1 MRRMPSTSRSSCW
14 SQLVRPRWQKRCG
27 GPPRLSRLYRAATD
41 RLIRLANEY
50 IARVATDAADVD
62 ADDLPSEI
70 GFRARR
76 HFYFT
81 SLMHVTGG
89 SPLTWL
95 IDRFAPREVRET
107 HVARGATAY
116 LTHLLESNSHRVEN
130 DLKERSRE
138 SRRWLEGQI
147 RTRLAGALQSGERAV
162 TVATEKQHL
171 SQMEVQESLA
181 RVEVLRG
188 ELAAL
193 TR

>member
-1 MRRMPSTSRSSCW
+1 MEEAH
-14 SQLVRPRWQKRCG
+14 
-27 GPPRLSRLYRAATD
+27 RLAVQSVNEWLGAIEPVAGALYRGATD
-41 RLIRLANEY
+41 RFVRLANEY
-50 IARVATDAADVD
+50 ILRVATDAGDVD

-70 GFRARR
+70 GFRLRR
-76 HFYFT
+76 QFYFT
-81 SLMHVTGG
+81 SLMHATGG

-95 IDRFAPREVRET
+95 IDRFAPEGVRQT
-107 HVARGATAY
+107 HVARAATAY

-130 DLKERSRE
+130 DLKDRTRE

-147 RTRLAGALQSGERAV
+147 RTRLAGALHSAERSV

-171 SQMEVQESLA
+171 SELEIQESLA
-181 RVEVLRG
+181 RVETLRG